1 MTLQMLEYFIALVE
15 KGSFTDAANACY
27 VSQPALSRAI
37 ANLEKE
43 LGCAVVE
50 RGKTVVATAAGEV
63 LRIEAERILGQIDV
77 MVERVQRAK
86 QGYRGTM
93 VLGYVAY
100 GMLRAFRQNFKSGLL
115 VSILLVPL
123 YLGQYLLFGSALGAY
138 LAQGTGLPTLVLF
151 AVGFLGINCFAMY
164 LLPLLAFLKAD
175 GLTVLR
181 NAFLL
186 CFAEGGWSLTGSITA
201 MVIFSLGAVSL
212 PHSLPLFILI
222 FFSLLVYH
230 WCFFGWKILDKY
242 VFTPYYEQHPE
253 QRDADNFT

>member
-1 MTLQMLEYFIALVE
+1 MKFPNLNPFLGNSSSGGLGRYVEGFFMNIGALLAANLLFVLCSLPLVTVGPSLIALTRVCCQAHRGE
-15 KGSFTDAANACY
+15 D
-27 VSQPALSRAI
+27 VSPA
-37 ANLEKE
+37 K
-43 LGCAVVE
+43 
-50 RGKTVVATAAGEV
+50 
-63 LRIEAERILGQIDV
+63 DFF
-77 MVERVQRAK
+77 
-86 QGYRGTM
+86 
-93 VLGYVAY
+93 
-100 GMLRAFRQNFKSGLL
+100 RAFRQNFKSGLL